1 MEVINLS
8 GYTEL
13 EKVHI
18 LKRHLL
24 PKQIEENGL
33 NSSQLGFQNK
43 SFDIIIQQYT
53 REAGVRN
60 LEREVGKICRKVATK
75 LVMDEPQKKIS
86 ITPKRVREY
95 LGVPKYKHGKVE
107 EKNEIGITSGLA
119 WTQAGGELLTTEV
132 TGRKG
137 TGKVQLTGKLG
148 DVMKESAHAAL
159 SYVRTNANRL
169 GIYSS
174 VFKETDIHVHVPEGA
189 VPKDGPSAGVT
200 ITTSLVSAFTGIP
213 VLREVAMTGEV
224 TLRGKVLPIGGLKEK
239 LLAAKRGM
247 MKTVLI
253 PAKNEKDLTEVPE
266 EIKTELQILSVEN
279 MDTVLERALECVPI
293 SVSDPEDDNKDERKL
308 SEEESLVPQQKGNLT
323 EPPFEVPNF
332 PQH

>member
-1 MEVINLS
+1 MGSEMCI
-8 GYTEL
+8 
-13 EKVHI
+13 
-18 LKRHLL
+18 R
-24 PKQIEENGL
+24 
-33 NSSQLGFQNK
+33 
-43 SFDIIIQQYT
+43 D
-53 REAGVRN
+53 R
-60 LEREVGKICRKVATK
+60 
-75 LVMDEPQKKIS
+75 
-86 ITPKRVREY
+86 
-95 LGVPKYKHGKVE
+95 
-107 EKNEIGITSGLA
+107 
-119 WTQAGGELLTTEV
+119 
-132 TGRKG
+132 
-137 TGKVQLTGKLG
+137 
-148 DVMKESAHAAL
+148 

>member
-1 MEVINLS
+1 MTQDIPPALQDRMEVINLS

-60 LEREVGKICRKVATK
+60 LEREVGKICRKIATK

-132 TGRKG
+132 TVMKG

-148 DVMKESAHAAL
+148 DVMKESATAAL
-159 SYVRTNANRL
+159 TFVRANANN
-169 GIYSS
+169 
-174 VFKETDIHVHVPEGA
+174 FDI
-189 VPKDGPSAGVT
+189 
-200 ITTSLVSAFTGIP
+200 
-213 VLREVAMTGEV
+213 
-224 TLRGKVLPIGGLKEK
+224 EK
-239 LLAAKRGM
+239 YY
-247 MKTVLI
+247 
-253 PAKNEKDLTEVPE
+253 
-266 EIKTELQILSVEN
+266 
-279 MDTVLERALECVPI
+279 
-293 SVSDPEDDNKDERKL
+293 
-308 SEEESLVPQQKGNLT
+308 
-323 EPPFEVPNF
+323 
-332 PQH
+332 

>member
-1 MEVINLS
+1 VDKMTRGVMGDPSSALLEVLDPEQNHTFMDHYLEVEFDLSDVLFFCTANVAQDIPPALQDRMEVINLS

-132 TGRKG
+132 TVMKG

-253 PAKNEKDLTEVPE
+253 PAKK
-266 EIKTELQILSVEN
+266 
-279 MDTVLERALECVPI
+279 
-293 SVSDPEDDNKDERKL
+293 
-308 SEEESLVPQQKGNLT
+308 
-323 EPPFEVPNF
+323 
-332 PQH
+332 

>member
-1 MEVINLS
+1 M
-8 GYTEL
+8 
-13 EKVHI
+13 
-18 LKRHLL
+18 
-24 PKQIEENGL
+24 
-33 NSSQLGFQNK
+33 
-43 SFDIIIQQYT
+43 
-53 REAGVRN
+53 
-60 LEREVGKICRKVATK
+60 
-75 LVMDEPQKKIS
+75 
-86 ITPKRVREY
+86 
-95 LGVPKYKHGKVE
+95 
-107 EKNEIGITSGLA
+107 
-119 WTQAGGELLTTEV
+119 
-132 TGRKG
+132 KG

-224 TLRGKVLPIGGLKEK
+224 TLRGMVLPIGGLKEK

-323 EPPFEVPNF
+323 DPPFEVPNF

>member
-1 MEVINLS
+1 M
-8 GYTEL
+8 
-13 EKVHI
+13 
-18 LKRHLL
+18 
-24 PKQIEENGL
+24 
-33 NSSQLGFQNK
+33 
-43 SFDIIIQQYT
+43 
-53 REAGVRN
+53 
-60 LEREVGKICRKVATK
+60 
-75 LVMDEPQKKIS
+75 
-86 ITPKRVREY
+86 
-95 LGVPKYKHGKVE
+95 
-107 EKNEIGITSGLA
+107 
-119 WTQAGGELLTTEV
+119 
-132 TGRKG
+132 KG

-279 MDTVLERALECVPI
+279 MDMVLERALECVPI
-293 SVSDPEDDNKDERKL
+293 SVSDPEDDKNDERKL
-308 SEEESLVPQQKGNLT
+308 SEEESLVPQQKGNIT

>member
-1 MEVINLS
+1 
-8 GYTEL
+8 
-13 EKVHI
+13 
-18 LKRHLL
+18 LKKHLL

-33 NSSQLGFQNK
+33 SPSQISFHNK
-43 SFDIIIQQYT
+43 SIDTIIQHYT

-60 LEREVGKICRKVATK
+60 LEREIGKICRKVATK
-75 LVMDEPQKKIS
+75 LVFDEHQKKLS
-86 ITPKRVREY
+86 VTLKRVREF

-132 TGRKG
+132 TVMKG
-137 TGKVQLTGKLG
+137 TGRIQLTGKLG
-148 DVMKESAHAAL
+148 EVMKESAHAAL

-174 VFKETDIHVHVPEGA
+174 VFKDMDIHVHVPEGA

-253 PAKNEKDLTEVPE
+253 PAKNKKDLTEIPD
-266 EIKTELQILSVEN
+266 EIKNELQILTVEKVD
-279 MDTVLERALECVPI
+279 MVLGQALERMPV
-293 SVSDPEDDNKDERKL
+293 SVSDPVEENNNETKL
-308 SEEESLVPQQKGNLT
+308 SEEEPLVTQQKGNLT
-323 EPPFEVPNF
+323 EQPFEVPNF

>member
-1 MEVINLS
+1 M
-8 GYTEL
+8 
-13 EKVHI
+13 
-18 LKRHLL
+18 
-24 PKQIEENGL
+24 
-33 NSSQLGFQNK
+33 
-43 SFDIIIQQYT
+43 
-53 REAGVRN
+53 
-60 LEREVGKICRKVATK
+60 
-75 LVMDEPQKKIS
+75 
-86 ITPKRVREY
+86 
-95 LGVPKYKHGKVE
+95 
-107 EKNEIGITSGLA
+107 
-119 WTQAGGELLTTEV
+119 
-132 TGRKG
+132 KG

-293 SVSDPEDDNKDERKL
+293 SVSDPKDDNKDERKL

>member
-1 MEVINLS
+1 M
-8 GYTEL
+8 
-13 EKVHI
+13 
-18 LKRHLL
+18 
-24 PKQIEENGL
+24 
-33 NSSQLGFQNK
+33 
-43 SFDIIIQQYT
+43 
-53 REAGVRN
+53 
-60 LEREVGKICRKVATK
+60 
-75 LVMDEPQKKIS
+75 
-86 ITPKRVREY
+86 
-95 LGVPKYKHGKVE
+95 
-107 EKNEIGITSGLA
+107 
-119 WTQAGGELLTTEV
+119 
-132 TGRKG
+132 KG

-293 SVSDPEDDNKDERKL
+293 SVSDPEEDNKDERKL

>member
-1 MEVINLS
+1 M
-8 GYTEL
+8 
-13 EKVHI
+13 
-18 LKRHLL
+18 
-24 PKQIEENGL
+24 
-33 NSSQLGFQNK
+33 
-43 SFDIIIQQYT
+43 
-53 REAGVRN
+53 
-60 LEREVGKICRKVATK
+60 
-75 LVMDEPQKKIS
+75 
-86 ITPKRVREY
+86 
-95 LGVPKYKHGKVE
+95 
-107 EKNEIGITSGLA
+107 
-119 WTQAGGELLTTEV
+119 
-132 TGRKG
+132 KG

-174 VFKETDIHVHVPEGA
+174 VFKESDIHVHVPEGA

-293 SVSDPEDDNKDERKL
+293 SVSDPEEDNKDERKL

>member
-1 MEVINLS
+1 M
-8 GYTEL
+8 
-13 EKVHI
+13 
-18 LKRHLL
+18 
-24 PKQIEENGL
+24 
-33 NSSQLGFQNK
+33 
-43 SFDIIIQQYT
+43 
-53 REAGVRN
+53 
-60 LEREVGKICRKVATK
+60 
-75 LVMDEPQKKIS
+75 
-86 ITPKRVREY
+86 
-95 LGVPKYKHGKVE
+95 
-107 EKNEIGITSGLA
+107 
-119 WTQAGGELLTTEV
+119 
-132 TGRKG
+132 KG

-159 SYVRTNANRL
+159 SYVRSNANRL

-308 SEEESLVPQQKGNLT
+308 TEEESLVPQQKGNLT

>member
-1 MEVINLS
+1 M
-8 GYTEL
+8 
-13 EKVHI
+13 
-18 LKRHLL
+18 
-24 PKQIEENGL
+24 
-33 NSSQLGFQNK
+33 
-43 SFDIIIQQYT
+43 
-53 REAGVRN
+53 
-60 LEREVGKICRKVATK
+60 
-75 LVMDEPQKKIS
+75 
-86 ITPKRVREY
+86 
-95 LGVPKYKHGKVE
+95 
-107 EKNEIGITSGLA
+107 
-119 WTQAGGELLTTEV
+119 
-132 TGRKG
+132 KG

>member
-1 MEVINLS
+1 M
-8 GYTEL
+8 
-13 EKVHI
+13 
-18 LKRHLL
+18 
-24 PKQIEENGL
+24 
-33 NSSQLGFQNK
+33 
-43 SFDIIIQQYT
+43 
-53 REAGVRN
+53 
-60 LEREVGKICRKVATK
+60 
-75 LVMDEPQKKIS
+75 
-86 ITPKRVREY
+86 
-95 LGVPKYKHGKVE
+95 
-107 EKNEIGITSGLA
+107 
-119 WTQAGGELLTTEV
+119 
-132 TGRKG
+132 KG

-279 MDTVLERALECVPI
+279 MDKVLERALECVPI

-308 SEEESLVPQQKGNLT
+308 SEEESLLSLIHIS
-323 EPPFEVPNF
+323 EPTRR
-332 PQH
+332 

>member
-1 MEVINLS
+1 M
-8 GYTEL
+8 
-13 EKVHI
+13 
-18 LKRHLL
+18 
-24 PKQIEENGL
+24 
-33 NSSQLGFQNK
+33 
-43 SFDIIIQQYT
+43 
-53 REAGVRN
+53 
-60 LEREVGKICRKVATK
+60 
-75 LVMDEPQKKIS
+75 
-86 ITPKRVREY
+86 
-95 LGVPKYKHGKVE
+95 
-107 EKNEIGITSGLA
+107 
-119 WTQAGGELLTTEV
+119 
-132 TGRKG
+132 KG

-293 SVSDPEDDNKDERKL
+293 SVSDPEDDNKDERKI

>member
-1 MEVINLS
+1 M
-8 GYTEL
+8 
-13 EKVHI
+13 
-18 LKRHLL
+18 
-24 PKQIEENGL
+24 
-33 NSSQLGFQNK
+33 
-43 SFDIIIQQYT
+43 
-53 REAGVRN
+53 
-60 LEREVGKICRKVATK
+60 
-75 LVMDEPQKKIS
+75 
-86 ITPKRVREY
+86 
-95 LGVPKYKHGKVE
+95 
-107 EKNEIGITSGLA
+107 
-119 WTQAGGELLTTEV
+119 
-132 TGRKG
+132 KG
-137 TGKVQLTGKLG
+137 NGKVQLTGKLG

-293 SVSDPEDDNKDERKL
+293 SVSDPEDDNKDDRKL

>member
-1 MEVINLS
+1 M
-8 GYTEL
+8 G
-13 EKVHI
+13 
-18 LKRHLL
+18 
-24 PKQIEENGL
+24 
-33 NSSQLGFQNK
+33 
-43 SFDIIIQQYT
+43 
-53 REAGVRN
+53 AGVRN
-60 LEREVGKICRKVATK
+60 LEREVGKICRKIATK

-107 EKNEIGITSGLA
+107 ENNEIGITSGLA

-132 TGRKG
+132 TVMKG

-148 DVMKESAHAAL
+148 
-159 SYVRTNANRL
+159 YVRTNANRL

-224 TLRGKVLPIGGLKEK
+224 TLRGKILPIGGLKEK

-266 EIKTELQILSVEN
+266 EII
-279 MDTVLERALECVPI
+279 
-293 SVSDPEDDNKDERKL
+293 
-308 SEEESLVPQQKGNLT
+308 
-323 EPPFEVPNF
+323 
-332 PQH
+332 

>member
-1 MEVINLS
+1 M
-8 GYTEL
+8 
-13 EKVHI
+13 
-18 LKRHLL
+18 
-24 PKQIEENGL
+24 
-33 NSSQLGFQNK
+33 
-43 SFDIIIQQYT
+43 
-53 REAGVRN
+53 
-60 LEREVGKICRKVATK
+60 
-75 LVMDEPQKKIS
+75 
-86 ITPKRVREY
+86 
-95 LGVPKYKHGKVE
+95 
-107 EKNEIGITSGLA
+107 
-119 WTQAGGELLTTEV
+119 
-132 TGRKG
+132 KG
-137 TGKVQLTGKLG
+137 TGKIQLTGKLG